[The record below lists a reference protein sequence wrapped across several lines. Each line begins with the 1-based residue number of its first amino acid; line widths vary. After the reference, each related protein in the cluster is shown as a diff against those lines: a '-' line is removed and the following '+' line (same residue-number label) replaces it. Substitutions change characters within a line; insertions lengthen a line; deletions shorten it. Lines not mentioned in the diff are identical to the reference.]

1 MPILPLAITDLKPL
15 LAIAAAD
22 TSADAD
28 LTLLLAAQQPALEY
42 SLDPA
47 ILAAS
52 AGSAGLAATLL
63 LGMAE
68 ALAGE
73 YLRRQAR
80 APGATD
86 DFHLGPLTVSASR
99 TDNAAQMGEK
109 LAAHGLKRLEPF
121 GRAARQVAADASAGL
136 PDGSSKVQALLQT
149 NLVQT
154 DLAAPPAGTP
164 SLFDSTD
171 SVFDLPFDDS
181 GLGGVQ

>member
-1 MPILPLAITDLKPL
+1 MSILPLTITDLKPL

-52 AGSAGLAATLL
+52 AGSAGLLATLL

-99 TDNAAQMGEK
+99 TDNPAQLGEK
-109 LAAHGLKRLEPF
+109 LAGLGLKRLAPF
-121 GRAARQVAADASAGL
+121 GRAARQVVVDASAGL
-136 PDGSSKVQALLQT
+136 PDGSSKTAVLIQS
-149 NLVQT
+149 
-154 DLAAPPAGTP
+154 DLSVSAAATP
-164 SLFDSTD
+164 SLFDD
-171 SVFDLPFDDS
+171 VFGEGS
-181 GLGGVQ
+181 LGGFQ

>member
-1 MPILPLAITDLKPL
+1 MPVLPIAITDLKPL

-28 LTLLLAAQQPALEY
+28 LTLLLAAQQSALEY

-52 AGSAGLAATLL
+52 LGSAGLQATLM
-63 LGMAE
+63 LGAAE

-99 TDNAAQMGEK
+99 MDNMAQLGER
-109 LAAHGLKRLEPF
+109 LAVLGQKRLEPF
-121 GRAARQVAADASAGL
+121 GRAARQVAVDASAGL
-136 PDGSSKVQALLQT
+136 PDGSSKTSVLIQS
-149 NLVQT
+149 
-154 DLAAPPAGTP
+154 DLAASALATP
-164 SLFDSTD
+164 SLFDSAF
-171 SVFDLPFDDS
+171 FDLPLDDS
-181 GLGGVQ
+181 SIGGFR

>member
-15 LAIAAAD
+15 LAIEASD
-22 TSADAD
+22 TSSDAG
-28 LTLLLAAQQPALEY
+28 LTLLLTAQQPALEY

-52 AGSAGLAATLL
+52 VGSAGLMATLM
-63 LGMAE
+63 LGVAE

-99 TDNAAQMGEK
+99 TDNTAQLGER
-109 LAAHGLKRLEPF
+109 LAALGLKRLAPF
-121 GRAARQVAADASAGL
+121 GRAARQVAVDASAGQ
-136 PDGSSKVQALLQT
+136 PDGSSKTLLLIQS
-149 NLVQT
+149 
-154 DLAAPPAGTP
+154 DLAASNAAAP
-164 SLFDSTD
+164 SLFDGTF
-171 SVFDLPFDDS
+171 FDLPFDDS
-181 GLGGVQ
+181 SLGGCR

>member
-42 SLDPA
+42 GLDPA

-52 AGSAGLAATLL
+52 AGSAGLMATLR

-80 APGATD
+80 AVGATD
-86 DFHLGPLTVSASR
+86 DFHLGPLTVSVSR
-99 TDNAAQMGEK
+99 TDNAAQMGER
-109 LAAHGLKRLEPF
+109 LAVLGQKRLEPF
-121 GRAARQVAADASAGL
+121 GRAVRQVAVDASAGQ
-136 PDGSSKVQALLQT
+136 PDGSSKAPLLI
-149 NLVQT
+149 QT
-154 DLAAPPAGTP
+154 DVAASSAATP
-164 SLFDSTD
+164 SLFDTAF
-171 SVFDLPFDDS
+171 FDLPLDDGS
-181 GLGGVQ
+181 LGGFR

>member
-1 MPILPLAITDLKPL
+1 MPILPIAITDLKPL

-42 SLDPA
+42 GLDPA
-47 ILAAS
+47 ILTAS
-52 AGSAGLAATLL
+52 AGSAGLMATLM
-63 LGMAE
+63 LGIAE

-99 TDNAAQMGEK
+99 TDSAAQLGER

-121 GRAARQVAADASAGL
+121 GRAARQVAVDASAGL
-136 PDGSSKVQALLQT
+136 PDGSSKAPLLIQA
-149 NLVQT
+149 
-154 DLAAPPAGTP
+154 DLAASAQAMP
-164 SLFDSTD
+164 SLFDGAF
-171 SVFDLPFDDS
+171 FDLPLDDGS
-181 GLGGVQ
+181 LGGFR

>member
-1 MPILPLAITDLKPL
+1 MPFLPLAITDLKPL

-42 SLDPA
+42 GLDPA

-52 AGSAGLAATLL
+52 AGSAGLLATLV

-80 APGATD
+80 VPGATD

-99 TDNAAQMGEK
+99 SDNAAQLGER

-121 GRAARQVAADASAGL
+121 GRAARQVAVDASAGQ
-136 PDGSSKVQALLQT
+136 PDGSSRTQILI
-149 NLVQT
+149 QT
-154 DLAAPPAGTP
+154 DLAASALATP
-164 SLFDSTD
+164 SLFDAAF
-171 SVFDLPFDDS
+171 FDLPLEDS
-181 GLGGVQ
+181 GLGGFR

>member
-15 LAIAAAD
+15 LALAAAD

-42 SLDPA
+42 GLDPA
-47 ILAAS
+47 ILTAS
-52 AGSAGLAATLL
+52 AGSAGLMATLM
-63 LGMAE
+63 LGIAE

-99 TDNAAQMGEK
+99 TDNAAQLGER
-109 LAAHGLKRLEPF
+109 LAVLGLKRLEPF
-121 GRAARQVAADASAGL
+121 GRAARQVAVDASAGL
-136 PDGSSKVQALLQT
+136 PDGSSKTQVII
-149 NLVQT
+149 QT
-154 DLAAPPAGTP
+154 DLAASAPATP
-164 SLFDSTD
+164 SLFDAAF
-171 SVFDLPFDDS
+171 FDLPLDDGS
-181 GLGGVQ
+181 LGGFR